1 MKKQSRPLVIFLAVL
16 GLLLAC
22 APAAL
27 AVGPFEPN
35 DSYITAA
42 GPISAGISYSGALE
56 TSNDV
61 DYFYFYLPQQ
71 TQLQFTTT
79 DTTPRDVYICS
90 WIEHQYSD
98 HVSEVSD
105 TSLTVN
111 DGESASSAVTLEPGK
126 YYFIVGCPGAVG
138 ETYTFS
144 LAPAGV
150 TSTYEPFALACAAAH
165 PPVAAAGAELEKTL
179 AKIRHIRQ
187 VIAAH
192 RRWSYQHKQKARAK
206 IASLRLQFE
215 QQQGAFNA
223 AAANEQAACSVPQ

>member
-1 MKKQSRPLVIFLAVL
+1 MRKQIRTLVVFIAAL
-16 GLLLAC
+16 GLLLIS

-27 AVGPFEPN
+27 GVGPFEPN
-35 DSYITAA
+35 DSYISAA
-42 GPISAGISYSGALE
+42 GPISAGTAYSGALE

-79 DTTPRDVYICS
+79 DTTPKDVYICS

-98 HVSEVSD
+98 HVSDVND
-105 TSLTVN
+105 TRLSVN

-165 PPVAAAGAELEKTL
+165 GPVITAGAELEKTL
-179 AKIRHIRQ
+179 AKIRHIKQ
-187 VIAAH
+187 QLVAH
-192 RRWSYQHKQKARAK
+192 RRWSYKRKQRTRAK
-206 IASLRLQFE
+206 IASLRLLFE
-215 QQQGAFNA
+215 QQQGAFDA

>member
-1 MKKQSRPLVIFLAVL
+1 MQTRVTVALVAAL
-16 GLLLAC
+16 GLICVA
-22 APAAL
+22 APAAS

-35 DSYITAA
+35 DNYISAA
-42 GPISAGISYSGALE
+42 GPISAGTAYSGALE

-98 HVSEVSD
+98 HVSEVED
-105 TSLTVN
+105 THLTVD

-165 PPVAAAGAELEKTL
+165 APVAAAGAEVEKTL
-179 AKIRHIRQ
+179 AKIRHFKQ
-187 VIAAH
+187 VLAAH
-192 RRWSYQHKQKARAK
+192 RRWTYRRKQKTRAK
-206 IASLRLQFE
+206 IAALRLQFE
-215 QQQGAFNA
+215 QQQGVFNA
-223 AAANEQAACSVPQ
+223 AAANERTACSVPQ

>member
-1 MKKQSRPLVIFLAVL
+1 MKQQIRALALPIAVF

-22 APAAL
+22 PPAAL

-42 GPISAGISYSGALE
+42 GPISAGTAYSGALE
-56 TSNDV
+56 TSNDI

-98 HVSEVSD
+98 HVSEVDD
-105 TSLTVN
+105 TYLRVN

-138 ETYTFS
+138 ETYSFS

-165 PPVAAAGAELEKTL
+165 TPVASAGAELERTL
-179 AKIRHIRQ
+179 AKIRHIKQ
-187 VIAAH
+187 ALVAH
-192 RRWSYQHKQKARAK
+192 RHWSYRHKQKARAK
-206 IASLRLQFE
+206 IASLRLLF
-215 QQQGAFNA
+215 QQQQDAFNA
-223 AAANEQAACSVPQ
+223 AAANEQAACSVPK

>member
-1 MKKQSRPLVIFLAVL
+1 MRKQIRTVVVLFAAL
-16 GLLLAC
+16 GLLLVS

-35 DSYITAA
+35 DNYISAA
-42 GPISAGISYSGALE
+42 GPISAGTDYSGTLE
-56 TSNDV
+56 TSNDI

-71 TQLQFTTT
+71 TQLQFKTT

-90 WIEHQYSD
+90 WIERQYPD

-105 TSLTVN
+105 TYLRVE
-111 DGESASSAVTLEPGK
+111 DGESLSGAVTLEPGK
-126 YYFIVGCPGAVG
+126 YYFIVGCPGAIG

-165 PPVAAAGAELEKTL
+165 NPVVAAGAELEKTL
-179 AKIRHIRQ
+179 AKIRHIKQ
-187 VIAAH
+187 VLAAH
-192 RRWSYQHKQKARAK
+192 RRWSFRRKQRTRAK
-206 IASLRLQFE
+206 IASLRLLFE

-223 AAANEQAACSVPQ
+223 AAASEQAACSVPQ

>member
-1 MKKQSRPLVIFLAVL
+1 MKKQTRPLAALVAAI
-16 GLLLAC
+16 GLLLVF

-35 DSYITAA
+35 DSYITAT
-42 GPISAGISYSGALE
+42 GPISAGTTYSGALE

-98 HVSEVSD
+98 HVSEVND
-105 TSLTVN
+105 TYLSVN

-144 LAPAGV
+144 LGPAGV

-165 PPVAAAGAELEKTL
+165 TPVVAAGTELEKTL
-179 AKIRHIRQ
+179 AKIRHIKQ
-187 VIAAH
+187 ELAAH
-192 RRWSYQHKQKARAK
+192 RRWSYRRKHRVRAK
-206 IASLRLQFE
+206 IASLRLLFE
-215 QQQGAFNA
+215 QQQDAFNA